1 MKAVKVAESTMF
13 ALNFL
18 KFGAPTLTGII
29 LIICVVIN
37 PMNKYAEEIAAMKV
51 KMGQND

>member
-29 LIICVVIN
+29 LIICVVILSLIHISE
-37 PMNKYAEEIAAMKV
+37 PTRP
-51 KMGQND
+51 

>member
-1 MKAVKVAESTMF
+1 MKVAESTMF

-18 KFGAPTLTGII
+18 KFGAPTLTGI
-29 LIICVVIN
+29 CVVIN
-37 PMNKYAEEIAAMKV
+37 PMNKYADEIAAMKV

>member
-37 PMNKYAEEIAAMKV
+37 PMNKTKLLL
-51 KMGQND
+51 